1 MASTPI
7 RLIRR
12 EPMGG
17 KQPAQG
23 MPMSIE
29 QVSHTRYAKRYRRY
43 RFSSPGFDGVN
54 EVGEDVHMKD
64 GSVWFHPYTGAQPRK
79 IQ

>member
-1 MASTPI
+1 
-7 RLIRR
+7 
-12 EPMGG
+12 
-17 KQPAQG
+17 
-23 MPMSIE
+23 MSIE